1 MGATYAMPSVKPL
14 KKYIMIKFPLRKV
27 HLNGVAHIKHVL
39 CPNYN
44 KVKGVLQDCYIL
56 QKIKTRKI
64 IHALKQKKWSEK
76 NDISYGKYKKIGY
89 NGSGS

>member
-1 MGATYAMPSVKPL
+1 MGATYAMPSVKPF
-14 KKYIMIKFPLRKV
+14 KKYIMIKLPLRKV
-27 HLNGVAHIKHVL
+27 HLNGVAHIKYAL
-39 CPNYN
+39 RPNYN

-76 NDISYGKYKKIGY
+76 IDISYGKYKKIGY

>member
-1 MGATYAMPSVKPL
+1 M
-14 KKYIMIKFPLRKV
+14 
-27 HLNGVAHIKHVL
+27 
-39 CPNYN
+39 
-44 KVKGVLQDCYIL
+44 
-56 QKIKTRKI
+56 

>member
-1 MGATYAMPSVKPL
+1 MPSVKPF
-14 KKYIMIKFPLRKV
+14 KKYIMIKLPLRKV
-27 HLNGVAHIKHVL
+27 HLNGVAHIKHAL